1 MDKNSFLKIPNEFVW
16 NKDKG
21 YEGTLLKEIGEKV
34 IHVLMYIDCCQ
45 TRIGVCNFNINQM
58 MQIIDMKVDSHKGKS
73 IDQFKH
79 IIKELQ
85 NKGIINGLKILNTK
99 GELIEL
105 DKAKPCDMMVCN
117 SLNIEYKKNDKGE
130 DTEFFMLKHE
140 DYLKIINSD
149 IKNKVNTLNTYCYII
164 ARMCRRSLDDDINR
178 DGGSAE
184 SFYDKEENI
193 CKQLD
198 ISKSTLDELIQ
209 ELKNRKLIYV
219 GNIGLVAGN
228 GKVKYANNVYTL
240 DEHNLREALK
250 FSKKWYM
257 DNNYSIKN
265 KSIENNI
272 HKLNGLKGQLKK
284 QKNQGKDTTDI
295 NNKIHDIENKL
306 NKGKSKNEL
315 IKDIECKVNF
325 YNNNIL
331 PLYEN
336 EIDVEELYIED
347 LFENTTFEAT
357 VEDCIKALDNLK
369 IEQQN
374 LENRY
379 KKYKNN

>member
-58 MQIIDMKVDSHKGKS
+58 IQIIDMKVDSHKGKS

-99 GELIEL
+99 GELIGL

-164 ARMCRRSLDDDINR
+164 ARM
-178 DGGSAE
+178 
-184 SFYDKEENI
+184 
-193 CKQLD
+193 
-198 ISKSTLDELIQ
+198 
-209 ELKNRKLIYV
+209 
-219 GNIGLVAGN
+219 
-228 GKVKYANNVYTL
+228 
-240 DEHNLREALK
+240 
-250 FSKKWYM
+250 
-257 DNNYSIKN
+257 
-265 KSIENNI
+265 
-272 HKLNGLKGQLKK
+272 
-284 QKNQGKDTTDI
+284 
-295 NNKIHDIENKL
+295 
-306 NKGKSKNEL
+306 
-315 IKDIECKVNF
+315 
-325 YNNNIL
+325 
-331 PLYEN
+331 
-336 EIDVEELYIED
+336 
-347 LFENTTFEAT
+347 
-357 VEDCIKALDNLK
+357 
-369 IEQQN
+369 
-374 LENRY
+374 
-379 KKYKNN
+379 